1 MQCIM
6 RSTTGPWSCS
16 ISLQIDEDG
25 RRTVL
30 PFGST
35 IYSKSRVELSIRQA
49 QAAILSRPHRSEAEF
64 LSKSEHELKTEVD
77 PQRLQFS
84 KNSVRVEIM
93 DPESP
98 NLDFVDLPGESFVCH
113 NENRSLI
120 FWHRH
125 NSCRRYFGSRGY

>member
-1 MQCIM
+1 M

-35 IYSKSRVELSIRQA
+35 IHLKSHVEISIRRA
-49 QAAILSRPHRSEAEF
+49 QAAILSPHRSEADF
-64 LSKSEHELKTEVD
+64 LSKNEHDLKTEVD

-98 NLDFVDLPGESFVCH
+98 NLDFVDLPGERFVCY

-120 FWHRH
+120 FLA
-125 NSCRRYFGSRGY
+125 